1 MELIKDG
8 NNLIKS
14 GTNLLTIDT
23 GGGGGITVNSLS
35 VTSNGTYTAP
45 SGTAYS
51 PVTVNVASTP
61 TESKTV
67 TPNAAGQTVTP
78 SSGKLLSSVV
88 INGDSDLTAANVK
101 KGVEIFGVTGTYEGS
116 GGGGGKVIQYNPT
129 ITQVKNKTSY
139 TTCNC
144 SITVEET
151 GTYKCTWVHWAYAA
165 GSSSTYATQLYRAG
179 SAIGSAHSSPIYSNA
194 TGSNFIATE
203 NNVSLTAGQTIEVRA
218 RTRSG
223 SSYYTTAGM
232 LVIEKVS

>member
-1 MELIKDG
+1 MNLIKDG

-14 GTNLLTIDT
+14 GNNLLTID
-23 GGGGGITVNSLS
+23 GGGGSEITVNPLS

-45 SGTAYS
+45 TGTAYS
-51 PVTVNVASTP
+51 PVTVNVS
-61 TESKTV
+61 
-67 TPNAAGQTVTP
+67 
-78 SSGKLLSSVV
+78 
-88 INGDSDLTAANVK
+88 
-101 KGVEIFGVTGTYEGS
+101 S
-116 GGGGGKVIQYNPT
+116 GGGTVIQYNPT

-165 GSSSTYATQLYRAG
+165 GSTSTYATQLYRAG
-179 SAIGSAHSSPIYSNA
+179 SAVGSAHSSPIYSNA